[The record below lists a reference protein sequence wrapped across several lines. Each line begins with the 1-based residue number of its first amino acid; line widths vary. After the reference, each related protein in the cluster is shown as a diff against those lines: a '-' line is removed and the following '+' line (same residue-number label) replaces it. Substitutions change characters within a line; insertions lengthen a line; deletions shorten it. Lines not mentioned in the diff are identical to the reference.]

1 MSKQDVSF
9 KDFFENRSDFVD
21 MFNAYFF
28 NGKPV
33 LKEEFIQDMN
43 SEMNDVL
50 MDLTKHVDV
59 IRKYHDGKI
68 LSVFI
73 LENQSKVDYSMV
85 IRSAYY
91 EFLAYDRLLNQKR
104 KNNEFNSKT
113 KFPMVYVLV
122 FYTGE
127 QPWTAPRKLSEIV
140 EVDEEMETYF
150 HEYQLNIVEIQSN
163 TNYNFSE
170 KDVHDLVYLTRAIY
184 NQSVHEKGV
193 LESFGKVKRNIVEL
207 IDKITDVKWLKSEDY
222 DEKELIDMCE
232 AERAWEES
240 KIQQGIAL
248 GKSEGLIEGIELG
261 KVQGKKEGLT
271 EGIEQGKQDEKKSTY
286 KAMLSKGFTID
297 QIADIFSVRTESIKE
312 MVK

>member
-85 IRSAYY
+85 IRAMYY
-91 EFLAYDRLLNQKR
+91 EALAYDRMLNQSR
-104 KNNEFNSKT
+104 KNKELHVGT

-150 HEYQLNIVEIQSN
+150 HEYQLNIVAIQSN

-184 NQSVHEKGV
+184 NQSVHEEGV

-207 IDKITDVKWLKSEDY
+207 IDKITDVKWLKSEGY

-240 KIQQGIAL
+240 KIQQG
-248 GKSEGLIEGIELG
+248 KN
-261 KVQGKKEGLT
+261 EGLT
-271 EGIEQGKQDEKKSTY
+271 EGIELGKTQGIEQANRTTY
-286 KAMLSKGFTID
+286 KTMLSKGFTMD
-297 QIADIFSVRTESIKE
+297 QIADIFSVRIESIKE
-312 MVK
+312 MIE